1 MIEARVL
8 ALTLTIISF
17 ITVGGSPTVAAN
29 DSPRFSIAQAKS
41 ELQSKL
47 HTLIDKLRGSFD

>member
-1 MIEARVL
+1 MIEARAG
-8 ALTLTIISF
+8 ALIVTIILVA
-17 ITVGGSPTVAAN
+17 TAGGWPAAAAN

-47 HTLIDKLRGSFD
+47 HTLIEVAT